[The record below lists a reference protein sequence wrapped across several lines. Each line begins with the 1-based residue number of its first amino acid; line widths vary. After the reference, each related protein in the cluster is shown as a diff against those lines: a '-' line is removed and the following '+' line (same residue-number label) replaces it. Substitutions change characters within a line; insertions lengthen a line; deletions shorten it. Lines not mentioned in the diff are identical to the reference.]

1 MKTKYL
7 VVSIPVPFNTP
18 EIKVILDSELYNYSN
33 AKTIYS
39 TDTYTDACN
48 YLYLINER
56 SH

>member
-18 EIKVILDSELYNYSN
+18 EIKVILESELYSYSN
-33 AKTIYS
+33 AKAIYS
-39 TDTYTDACN
+39 TDTYIDACN
-48 YLYLINER
+48 HLYLIKER